1 MRARECSASTQ
12 CDTEGSQRKAKNSR
26 TPGGGRTPQR
36 AGRQAEVRRIRY
48 RSELFESGGRCS
60 KRGALEL
67 TPSQEFITKK
77 DAPTINSEQITHEKN
92 LA

>member
-1 MRARECSASTQ
+1 MRGNALPVHSVAQRAVSERRETSEHQGVDGRRNARE
-12 CDTEGSQRKAKNSR
+12 DKQRCGGYGTGVSYCED
-26 TPGGGRTPQR
+26 GGR
-36 AGRQAEVRRIRY
+36 
-48 RSELFESGGRCS
+48 SS

-67 TPSQEFITKK
+67 TPSQEFMTKK